1 MSRRPSFF
9 EHLHPPTIPAREAR
23 FRYTLGLGGTSL
35 FLFFILSLTGLLE
48 VFYYLPTVE
57 EANASAHVIDLLVP
71 YGWVVRGV
79 HFWAGQ
85 GIVVAAALHMIRVV
99 LTGAYRKPRRFNWL
113 LGLALLASM
122 LLLDFTGLVLR
133 WDMDIAW
140 ALMVGT
146 NLLKSI
152 PLLGPALYTLTVGG
166 SEIGPPTVVRF
177 LAWHILGLALPAAIL
192 IAWHLFRV
200 RRDGGISHIEA
211 PAVPIP
217 APASERIPRAE
228 LVRREAIAALL
239 AGALLLALA
248 LLVVL
253 RQPNS
258 STCRQT
264 PRPLVLPL
272 GPTASAP
279 RGSVPDGRRD
289 PRRGRVG
296 TGPHPICRGSPERG
310 CGHLVQSRGQA
321 RPGYRPRTA
330 RIDRGTHPPGS
341 FGMMRIQQRLT
352 RRGVLKLSLAGSGL
366 LSLYGLARFLSR
378 AEPPPAPQQ
387 FALGYPAE
395 YPVGA
400 VASIPEAGAIL
411 IHDEVA

>member
-35 FLFFILSLTGLLE
+35 FLFFILCLTGLLE

-113 LGLALLASM
+113 LGLGLLASM

-248 LLVVL
+248 LLA
-253 RQPNS
+253 PPS
-258 STCRQT
+258 
-264 PRPLVLPL
+264 L
-272 GPTASAP
+272 GPRAEFVDLPPDASAP
-279 RGSVPDGRRD
+279 WFFLWVQQLLRLGDPFLMGVVIPAGVVLVLALIPYAVDRQNGGVGIWFNREGRLAQ
-289 PRRGRVG
+289 V
-296 TGPHPICRGSPERG
+296 I
-310 CGHLVQSRGQA
+310 
-321 RPGYRPRTA
+321 
-330 RIDRGTHPPGS
+330 
-341 FGMMRIQQRLT
+341 
-352 RRGVLKLSLAGSGL
+352 VLGL
-366 LSLYGLARFLSR
+366 L
-378 AEPPPAPQQ
+378 
-387 FALGYPAE
+387 ALIAALILR
-395 YPVGA
+395 GA
-400 VASIPEAGAIL
+400 LE
-411 IHDEVA
+411 